1 MGHFGNLSIF
11 FQHRRKKERSS
22 LFFRKKKD
30 KAGINNSS
38 TNVNGKPTSIQH
50 HALFEAQ
57 QVSKKLWKNSEKCRQ
72 NL

>member
-1 MGHFGNLSIF
+1 MKSVG
-11 FQHRRKKERSS
+11 KT
-22 LFFRKKKD
+22 
-30 KAGINNSS
+30 

-57 QVSKKLWKNSEKCRQ
+57 QVSKKLWKNYEKCRQ